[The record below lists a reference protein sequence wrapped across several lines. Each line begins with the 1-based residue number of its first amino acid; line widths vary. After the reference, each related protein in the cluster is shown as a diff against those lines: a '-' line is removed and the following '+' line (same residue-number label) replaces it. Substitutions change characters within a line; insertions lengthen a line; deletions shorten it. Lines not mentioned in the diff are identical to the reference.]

1 VNKLTQRVLQITHSE
16 EEHQKKYF
24 GQVHE
29 WYTRFLL
36 LTLSDPDIDFLE
48 TFLAPLST
56 PSADSEGPS
65 ILSTF
70 KLNEEKEIKNVVNK
84 E

>member
-1 VNKLTQRVLQITHSE
+1 VLYVTHKE

-36 LTLSDPDIDFLE
+36 LALSDPDIDFLT
-48 TFLAPLST
+48 TFLAPLRT
-56 PSADSEGPS
+56 PSP
-65 ILSTF
+65 
-70 KLNEEKEIKNVVNK
+70 
-84 E
+84 